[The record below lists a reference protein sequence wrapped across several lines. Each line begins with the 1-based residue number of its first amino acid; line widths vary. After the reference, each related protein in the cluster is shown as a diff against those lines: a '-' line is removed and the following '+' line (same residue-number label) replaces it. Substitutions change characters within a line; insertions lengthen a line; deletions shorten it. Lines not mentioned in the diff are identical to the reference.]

1 MEEDA
6 GGALVF
12 PSHTTEVAMGN
23 LWPIGIA
30 SYYDAATRGQ
40 RVWADVAI
48 CKNGALWMGRGEM
61 HFDVADTDEGV
72 LGVLR
77 LLGFMVE
84 SNPYNPD
91 LFDRRGTLSLE
102 LLLRG
107 SHAGVTR
114 VKLERRRVEPGGH
127 SPGIPRVEADIFD
140 NEALVVAT
148 PTYFVVQTLE
158 EPLTW
163 LSVSLGSDDGPA
175 GPPIF
180 PTPTPPPVPPPV
192 A

>member
-1 MEEDA
+1 
-6 GGALVF
+6 
-12 PSHTTEVAMGN
+12 MGN

-30 SYYDAATRGQ
+30 SSYEAATRGQ

-48 CKNGALWMGRGEM
+48 HRQGTLWMGRGEM
-61 HFDVADTDEGV
+61 KFDVADTDDGV

-84 SNPYNPD
+84 SNPFNPQ

-107 SHAGVTR
+107 TRAGVTR
-114 VKLERRRVEPGGH
+114 VKLERMMVESGDHPLAL
-127 SPGIPRVEADIFD
+127 PRVMADIFED
-140 NEALVVAT
+140 EAMVVVT
-148 PTYFVVQTLE
+148 PTYFVVQTME

-163 LSVSLGSDDGPA
+163 LSVNLSSEVAP
-175 GPPIF
+175 
-180 PTPTPPPVPPPV
+180 PTPASAAPTDQPDP
-192 A
+192 